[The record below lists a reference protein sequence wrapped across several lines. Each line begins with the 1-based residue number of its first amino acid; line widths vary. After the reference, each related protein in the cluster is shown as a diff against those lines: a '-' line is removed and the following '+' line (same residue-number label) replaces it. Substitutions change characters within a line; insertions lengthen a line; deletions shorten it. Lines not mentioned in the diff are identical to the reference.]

1 MVTSAE
7 LDRLQRL
14 NFGLRMLQERVTPDA
29 IARELGRYDPQD
41 AALGS
46 QQRRATA
53 GRDAAVASVIALY
66 KDVIEAHR
74 QDGAYDPRLD
84 LQAVPSRHPIL
95 PPSPYPHLLFSH
107 WPTVAG
113 LIAHASEIPFLHCH
127 FSALSVCRGCQII
140 DITHLF
146 RSY

>member
-7 LDRLQRL
+7 LDRLRRL
-14 NFGLRMLQERVTPDA
+14 NFGLRTLQERVTPDA

-41 AALGS
+41 AALVS
-46 QQRRATA
+46 QQLRATA
-53 GRDAAVASVIALY
+53 GRDAAVASMIALY

-95 PPSPYPHLLFSH
+95 PLSPSPYLLFPH
-107 WPTVAG
+107 WPTVVW
-113 LIAHASEIPFLHCH
+113 LTAHASEIPFLDCH
-127 FSALSVCRGCQII
+127 FSALFFCR
-140 DITHLF
+140 
-146 RSY
+146 

>member
-84 LQAVPSRHPIL
+84 LHAVPSSIPSCLLPL
-95 PPSPYPHLLFSH
+95 PPLVVSPLAY
-107 WPTVAG
+107 
-113 LIAHASEIPFLHCH
+113 
-127 FSALSVCRGCQII
+127 
-140 DITHLF
+140 
-146 RSY
+146 RSRVNGSCL